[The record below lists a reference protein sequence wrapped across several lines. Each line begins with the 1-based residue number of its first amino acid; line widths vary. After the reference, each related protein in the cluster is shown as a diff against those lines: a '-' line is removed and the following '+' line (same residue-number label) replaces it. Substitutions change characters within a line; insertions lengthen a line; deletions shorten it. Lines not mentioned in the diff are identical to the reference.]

1 MKRMAFVIVL
11 VILGG
16 ILIYNLNPT
25 QYWFMPKCPF
35 KLITGLNCPG
45 CGIQRAIHALMH
57 GEIKEAIH
65 YNYYL
70 LYSGPYAASFLL
82 VWLMPQNSFRDKLKS
97 LIENKHVVNFYI
109 VTFLMWLVIRNIL
122 NL

>member
-1 MKRMAFVIVL
+1 MKRIAIATFLI
-11 VILGG
+11 ILGG
-16 ILIYNLNPT
+16 IFLFNLNPT

-35 KLITGLNCPG
+35 KMITGLSCPG
-45 CGIQRAIHALMH
+45 CGIQRAIHALLH
-57 GEIKEAIH
+57 GEIKEAIQ

-82 VWLMPQNSFRDKLKS
+82 VWLMPQNGFRDKLKGV
-97 LIENKHVVNFYI
+97 IENKDVVNFYI
-109 VTFLMWLVIRNIL
+109 VSFLLWLVIRNIF

>member
-1 MKRMAFVIVL
+1 MKRMAFIIFLVL
-11 VILGG
+11 LGG
-16 ILIYNLNPT
+16 ILLYNLNPT

-70 LYSGPYAASFLL
+70 LYSGPYAVSFLL